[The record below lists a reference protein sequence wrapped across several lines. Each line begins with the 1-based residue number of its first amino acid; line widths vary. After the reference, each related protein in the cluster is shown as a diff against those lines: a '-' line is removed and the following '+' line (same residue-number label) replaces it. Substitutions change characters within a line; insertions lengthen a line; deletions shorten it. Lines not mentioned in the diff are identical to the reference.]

1 MGGHGV
7 GGRGDDE
14 EEALGD
20 EAIFRALYSSL
31 RRFAAGVGPREIE
44 PDDLVQEAVTRT
56 LARRRLSELDDPER
70 YLRRVIV
77 NLATSGLRRRRPWER
92 ARSRIAQSDQV
103 LQPVPSDL
111 ADLDQL
117 SPVDRA
123 VMWLVFVEGHTHR
136 EAAEMLGISEQA
148 SRSRASRSRVQ
159 LKHSIRSEE
168 VNP

>member
-1 MGGHGV
+1 V
-7 GGRGDDE
+7 GEEPGAGREGDLD
-14 EEALGD
+14 D
-20 EAIFRALYSSL
+20 EAIFRALYDSL
-31 RRFAAGVGPREIE
+31 HRFAAGVGPREIE

-56 LARRRLSELDDPER
+56 LAKHRLSELDHPEQ

-92 ARSRIAQSDQV
+92 ARSRIAQRDLA

-117 SPVDRA
+117 SPIDRA

-136 EAAEMLGISEQA
+136 EAAELLDISEQA
-148 SRSRASRSRVQ
+148 SRSRASRARGQ
-159 LKHSIRSEE
+159 LKESIESEE